1 MNFTVLEQSRF
12 FIDLPEASQVMVLEA
27 TLSFIPDMTLVKKA
41 CTETLQCF
49 PRFSGKAVI
58 AADGKGVLLNRNT
71 KELPVSEEENPKELG
86 TDETNDYLFRVI
98 VSENRLSFVAY
109 HSLGDGLL
117 FVRFFVQLLSHYL
130 KEEGMDIA
138 VEEPL
143 LSQGKDFQ
151 TLFEKP
157 EEGLR
162 DVMAEAPK
170 LPAVGRDDLFF
181 DPRDDA
187 LYGKRDFYTWRLL
200 WDAGE
205 LKTVLSEY
213 AVTPLVFFQVLISE
227 ILREQC
233 AVGERVIEG
242 GFAIDLHQRLHS
254 RSQCEFGTLSLLH
267 YHPEYD
273 ALSFEEKLLRT
284 KEELDLRMEL
294 PAIRYELDQMN
305 SYAADTLKYFDLRK
319 PEVIRAFLRKREKGG
334 STFFI
339 SNLGRLMMPP
349 ELAERIIGINI
360 YSPPAG
366 YEGNYYLYS
375 LADQSV
381 LTYTGNSTSHQVMER
396 LREKLEE
403 HGVHSRAEIIGLK
416 QTDHLGRLPLSGHGE
431 MQMEGLKEKEN
442 EAGKQ
447 S

>member
-12 FIDLPEASQVMVLEA
+12 FIDLPESSQVMVLEA
-27 TLSFIPDMTLVKKA
+27 TLSFIPDMALMKKA
-41 CTETLQCF
+41 CAKTLQCF
-49 PRFSGKAVI
+49 PRFAGRAVI
-58 AADGKGVLLNRNT
+58 AADGKGVLMIRNT
-71 KELPVSEEENPKELG
+71 EEMPVSEEATPKELG
-86 TDETNDYLFRVI
+86 TDETNNYLFRVI
-98 VSENRLSFVAY
+98 VSGRRLTFVAY
-109 HSLGDGLL
+109 HSLGDGLF
-117 FVRFFVQLLSHYL
+117 FVRFFVQLLSHYM
-130 KEEGMDIA
+130 KEAGEDIA
-138 VEEPL
+138 VEEPI

-157 EEGLR
+157 EEGFG

-170 LPAVGRDDLFF
+170 LPSVGRDDLFF

-187 LYGKRDFYTWRLL
+187 LYGTRDFYTWRLL

-254 RSQCEFGTLSLLH
+254 VSQCEFGTLSVLH

-273 ALSFEEKLLRT
+273 ARSFEEKLLRT
-284 KEELDLRMEL
+284 KKELDLRMEL
-294 PAIRYELDQMN
+294 PAIRYELDKMN

-319 PEVIRAFLRKREKGG
+319 PEVIREFLRKREKGG

-349 ELAERIIGINI
+349 ELLERMIGINI

-375 LADQSV
+375 LGDQSV

-396 LREKLEE
+396 LQEKLEK

-416 QTDHLGRLPLSGHGE
+416 QTDYLGRLPLSGYGE
-431 MQMEGLKEKEN
+431 MQMEELKENEN